1 MANLF
6 SDNFAD
12 ATGDDYSAS
21 RKTPGEIGHAR
32 LRKKRMNLTTGATTS
47 VSDTMVL
54 GKFKS
59 GDRLYDLQMSTNSAT
74 ATTGAINIGLYV
86 AALNH
91 VPVTANIVDVDLFGA
106 LVVTTTVLERSDVLV
121 EAGTILGFSRGLTLW
136 EMAALGAGS
145 DTVDPM
151 VDYDLVATFSTAL
164 DAAQGYNFEADYV
177 SFG

>member
-1 MANLF
+1 MANFF

-12 ATGDDYSAS
+12 AITDDYSAS

-32 LRKKRMNLTTGATTS
+32 LRKKRMNIVTGAAAAIA
-47 VSDTMVL
+47 DTLVL

-59 GDRLYDLQMSTNSAT
+59 GDRLYDLRMSTSSAT
-74 ATTGAINIGLYV
+74 ATTGIINIGLYV

-91 VPVTANIVDVDLFGA
+91 VPVAANIVDVDLFGA
-106 LVVTTTVLERSDVLV
+106 LIVTTTVLERTDVLV

-151 VDYDLVATFSTAL
+151 VDYDLVATFTEAL
-164 DAAQGYNFEADYV
+164 NAVQGYNFEADYV

>member
-12 ATGDDYSAS
+12 AIGDDYNPS
-21 RKTPGEIGHAR
+21 RKASGEIAHAR

-59 GDRLYDLQMSTNSAT
+59 GDRIYDLQVSTNSAT
-74 ATTGAINIGLYV
+74 PTTGAINIGLYV

-91 VPVTANIVDVDLFGA
+91 VPVAANIVDVDLFTSA
-106 LVVTTTVLERSDVLV
+106 LATTTVIERTDVLV

-151 VDYDLVATFSTAL
+151 VDYDLVATFTAAL